1 MQSRIIR
8 YVEPGTLPGRDLL
21 SLYDKSANL
30 LIVDWVHFERLSDEN
45 REIVLHTTHPAL
57 LIEYGENKPPR
68 CKNRYIYGMKLT
80 KLTWLF

>member
-1 MQSRIIR
+1 MKMHEQPRVIR

-30 LIVDWVHFERLSDEN
+30 LIIDRVHFERLSDEN
-45 REIVLHTTHPAL
+45 REIVLRTMHFAL

-68 CKNRYIYGMKLT
+68 IKVDAST
-80 KLTWLF
+80 A